1 MNNNVFFLS
10 FFFFFFKYLPLCL
23 HISFLKYLFLTVLGL
38 RCWAQAF
45 SSCCQQGLLSSCG
58 AGLLNV
64 AASLLVM
71 HGLGYSQARGIFPA
85 LRSSPVSLPLQG
97 RFPNHWTTTEA
108 PFQGFLI

>member
-10 FFFFFFKYLPLCL
+10 FFFFKYLLCL
-23 HISFLKYLFLTVLGL
+23 HISFLKYLLLTVLGL

-71 HGLGYSQARGIFPA
+71 HGLGYSQAR
-85 LRSSPVSLPLQG
+85 SSQPCDPTQCCFHCKVDSQ
-97 RFPNHWTTTEA
+97 TTGPPRKP
-108 PFQGFLI
+108 PFKGS